1 MATPDQIIQDARAYV
16 GTLASSADS
25 AIENAISAV
34 DWAGE
39 PYVGFVYANLPSPPS
54 RGLTLTPPTLTQVT
68 VDMPGAPARPAG
80 YQAISAIAVGA
91 VPTFTATAPTLNLPN
106 QPSSMR
112 EFFVE
117 APTIELDAQFPAA
130 PSMILPESP
139 ELSTLVAPDKPITI
153 MPAFGATAP
162 VNTAV
167 APTDLQGDFIAAYR
181 EAAPQFIAMVN
192 SHVDAELAKLNPQY
206 HTQMAAIEAQLT
218 RYLAGGTGLAPEVE
232 DAIYARAQ
240 SKNDLEAKRVQ
251 DAAFADTAAR
261 GFTLP
266 GGALVAALAR
276 ARQDAANNNAKAA
289 NEIAIAQAEMEQ
301 KNLQFAVTTS
311 TGLRTAMVNATLNYM
326 QNLGQL
332 NGQALDYAKSVL
344 SSLVEAY
351 NTAVK
356 AYSAQLEGYRTEATV
371 FETLMRGALAGVE
384 VYKAEI
390 DALQAMAQ
398 VDQRRIDIYRARID
412 VLQAASNMYK
422 TQVDAVISKASLE
435 RLKIDLFQ
443 AQVQAFGAEVQAK
456 NSEWQGYGAA
466 IGGEEAKA
474 RMFGSQAQAYA
485 SQVVGFKTGI
495 EAQAEAIK
503 AQAMNSEATSRQY
516 VAEVSGF
523 EAEVRAKGE
532 VARTELENQRQSVV
546 AFQAQAQAATAQA
559 QVELEYYKQTGLIS
573 VENAK
578 LGLQSIVAGVD
589 AKKNYTQLLATLQ
602 QSQATIHA
610 NLASAALSGMNTLA
624 ATNEIT

>member
-25 AIENAISAV
+25 AIESAISAV
-34 DWAGE
+34 EWAAE
-39 PYVGFVYANLPSPPS
+39 PYVGFVYANLPTAPDATLA
-54 RGLTLTPPTLTQVT
+54 LTLPALSPIT
-68 VDMPGAPARPAG
+68 VDMPDAPARPGG
-80 YQAISAIAVGA
+80 YQAISAITIGA
-91 VPTFTATAPTLNLPN
+91 VPTFDATAPELVLPN
-106 QPSSMR
+106 QPTSLPG
-112 EFFVE
+112 FFAE
-117 APTIELDAQFPAA
+117 IPGIELDAQFPSA
-130 PSMILPESP
+130 PSMILPEAP
-139 ELSTLVAPDKPITI
+139 ELSVLVPPTAPTTI
-153 MPAFGATAP
+153 LPTFGATAP

-167 APTDLQGDFIAAYR
+167 APADLQGDFIAAYR
-181 EAAPQFIAMVN
+181 EAAPQFISMIDGY
-192 SHVDAELAKLNPQY
+192 VDAELTKLNPQY

-218 RYLAGGTGLAPEVE
+218 RYLAGGTALNPEVE

-240 SKNDLEAKRVQ
+240 AKNDLEAKRVQ

-311 TGLRTAMVNATLNYM
+311 TGLRTAMVSATLSYM

-332 NGQALDYAKSVL
+332 NGQALDFAKSVL
-344 SSLVEAY
+344 SSIVETY

-356 AYSAQLEGYRTEATV
+356 AYSVQLEGYRTEATV

-398 VDQRRIDIYRARID
+398 VDQRKIDIYRARID
-412 VLQAASNMYK
+412 VMQAASSMYK

-443 AQVQAFGAEVQAK
+443 AQVQAFGAQVQAK
-456 NSEWQGYGAA
+456 NAEWQGYSAA

-485 SQVVGFKTGI
+485 SQVVGFKTGV
-495 EAQAEAIK
+495 EAQAEAVK

-532 VARTELENQRQSVV
+532 VARTELENQRQAVV
-546 AFQAQAQAATAQA
+546 AFQAEAQAATAQA

-624 ATNEIT
+624 ATTETI